1 MLRTGSTHCARSW
14 GTVPS
19 RMSRSTWPSRRAS
32 SFVISPVEEEAYGP
46 DMPSSGGLP
55 KCGAVQVEAELVAV
69 AAEAEA
75 VAVNKVARGRRKM
88 ARRTPERRAVVS
100 SSVGGGGWL
109 LRTRGQP
116 GETCVALAHASQL
129 VRAWACA
136 MTGRELQFLS
146 YPTNKMISFWAG
158 SIPEGG

>member
-1 MLRTGSTHCARSW
+1 MLRTSSTHCARSW

-88 ARRTPERRAVVS
+88 ARRTLEQRAMVS
-100 SSVGGGGWL
+100 SSVGGGGSRVVED
-109 LRTRGQP
+109 LRPAGRD
-116 GETCVALAHASQL
+116 LY
-129 VRAWACA
+129 RARAC
-136 MTGRELQFLS
+136 QS
-146 YPTNKMISFWAG
+146 AG
-158 SIPEGG
+158 SWCVCGRVQ